1 MDNTLETL
9 VEQFE
14 EAEDQAEDSNGR
26 ARGQPNTI
34 EDSVVDV
41 VVYLTANTM
50 AVAEWATGQGIP
62 TVHVREYDSGVR
74 RSVQRLSAII
84 FVGRTGLP
92 RRGLENRKH
101 HPQTNLYRLSNRRAS
116 MSSFSNLAYP
126 KLLLFSCLGIVAAL
140 AIALVSPVWLGNA
153 EKTQAASIKSVTSQ
167 GILPTPTPAVS
178 QGVAVHGTHAWRHDG
193 YTGSTVK
200 IGIIDWDFQ
209 GFTNLMGTE
218 LPREYPHNHTGIR
231 AVLHRRGY
239 GQSHHRRLRRPL
251 HGQLRELR
259 RPRHLGG

>member
-1 MDNTLETL
+1 
-9 VEQFE
+9 
-14 EAEDQAEDSNGR
+14 
-26 ARGQPNTI
+26 
-34 EDSVVDV
+34 
-41 VVYLTANTM
+41 
-50 AVAEWATGQGIP
+50 
-62 TVHVREYDSGVR
+62 
-74 RSVQRLSAII
+74 
-84 FVGRTGLP
+84 
-92 RRGLENRKH
+92 
-101 HPQTNLYRLSNRRAS
+101 

-218 LPREYPHNHTGIR
+218 LPANTPIITRVYAQCYTAAGMDNPTIADCEDPCTVNCESYVGHGTSVAEIIADVAPPTPTPTPD
-231 AVLHRRGY
+231 RGM
-239 GQSHHRRLRRPL
+239 
-251 HGQLRELR
+251 
-259 RPRHLGG
+259 